1 MDEMYKA
8 FENRLKKGIRYH
20 PIKPKPIGE
29 IIERLDE
36 YKDAWTPEENR
47 AALFQ
52 EADKFFNNEI
62 RYKSH
67 KDDSKQWHKA
77 IKSFSRYNKIS
88 PLLNLKNGPIAQ
100 ID

>member
-8 FENRLKKGIRYH
+8 FENRLKKGVRYH
-20 PIKPKPIGE
+20 PLKPKPIGA

-47 AALFQ
+47 EALFK

-62 RYKSH
+62 RYRSH
-67 KDDSKQWHKA
+67 KEDSK
-77 IKSFSRYNKIS
+77 
-88 PLLNLKNGPIAQ
+88 
-100 ID
+100 